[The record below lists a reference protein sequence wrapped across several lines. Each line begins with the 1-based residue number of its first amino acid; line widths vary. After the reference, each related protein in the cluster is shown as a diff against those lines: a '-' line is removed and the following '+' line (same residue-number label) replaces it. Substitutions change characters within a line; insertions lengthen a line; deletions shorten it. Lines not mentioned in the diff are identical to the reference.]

1 MKRAWIVLAA
11 CAVLAGGVC
20 ADELH
25 LKDGSVVNGTIVG
38 FDENSFKVK
47 TNYGYAIVRRDQV
60 VSIEVRDPDAD
71 ANAAKK
77 ADPNVKP
84 PAAAPAGS
92 TFPSANGS
100 PATPPSPRRQ
110 PAVVSPPS
118 ATNSAPPPT
127 TSPAVVVKKEP
138 VYQPSTG
145 KPIPPANSSSAPI
158 SAPAIVNA
166 NNSHPPAA
174 TYGAEAAPPPA
185 SIKPTKT
192 MMEPPKKR
200 SAPAPAAATAKPPA
214 IAATAPAP
222 TPVAATAAALPTIP
236 KPAPPEP
243 IRESIDG
250 NTYTNATYGF
260 QMFRPPG
267 WDIIADARTT
277 LPGAIAALGTSDQT
291 TYLLIG
297 ASPSAGTL
305 DADLKASDRK
315 LQEMVENYRPLGDKS
330 STVAGLPAVERKFR
344 GAVDGKDWSG
354 TVVLIQRGKILY
366 TIFGMTYAGTDLVQ
380 IQENVIHRT
389 ITSLK
394 FAR

>member
-25 LKDGSVVNGTIVG
+25 LKDGTVLNGTIVG

-77 ADPNVKP
+77 PDPNAKP
-84 PAAAPAGS
+84 PAPAPTGS
-92 TFPSANGS
+92 TFPSANGA
-100 PATPPSPRRQ
+100 PATPPAPHHQS
-110 PAVVSPPS
+110 AVVSPTS
-118 ATNSAPPPT
+118 ATNSAPPAA
-127 TSPAVVVKKEP
+127 TSSTAAAKTEP

-145 KPIPPANSSSAPI
+145 KPNPPANSSSAPI
-158 SAPAIVNA
+158 NAPAIVNA
-166 NNSHPPAA
+166 NNSRPPAA

-192 MMEPPKKR
+192 MMEPPKMR
-200 SAPAPAAATAKPPA
+200 SAPAATTAKPPA
-214 IAATAPAP
+214 IAANAPGP
-222 TPVAATAAALPTIP
+222 TPAAATAAALPTIP
-236 KPAPPEP
+236 KPTPPEP

-315 LQEMVENYRPLGDKS
+315 LNEMVENYRPLGDKS
-330 STVAGLPAVERKFR
+330 STVSGFPAVERKFR

-366 TIFGMTYAGTDLVQ
+366 TVFGMTYAGTDLVQ
-380 IQENVIHRT
+380 IQENVIHRA

>member
-1 MKRAWIVLAA
+1 MAMKRAWIVLAA

-60 VSIEVRDPDAD
+60 VSIEVHDPDAD

-77 ADPNVKP
+77 PDPSAKP
-84 PAAAPAGS
+84 PAPAAPAPTNS
-92 TFPSANGS
+92 TFPSANGA
-100 PATPPSPRRQ
+100 PASSQPNSQPPAKDRT
-110 PAVVSPPS
+110 VS
-118 ATNSAPPPT
+118 AL
-127 TSPAVVVKKEP
+127 
-138 VYQPSTG
+138 QPSTE
-145 KPIPPANSSSAPI
+145 KPKPPPNSSSAPI
-158 SAPAIVNA
+158 SAPKIA
-166 NNSHPPAA
+166 NSNDSRAPAT
-174 TYGAEAAPPPA
+174 TYGAEASPPPA
-185 SIKPTKT
+185 AIKPTKT
-192 MMEPPKKR
+192 MMEPPTKR
-200 SAPAPAAATAKPPA
+200 SAPAAGAAKPPA

-236 KPAPPEP
+236 KPLPPEP

-250 NTYTNATYGF
+250 NTYRNDTYGF

-267 WDIIADARTT
+267 WDIIEDARTT

-297 ASPSAGTL
+297 ASPSAGSL

-315 LQEMVENYRPLGDKS
+315 LKEMVENYRALGDKP
-330 STVAGLPAVERKFR
+330 STVAGLPAIERRFR

-354 TVVLIQRGKILY
+354 TVVLIERGKILY